1 MSYTPAALHRSDTGS
16 IVITW
21 DDSSETT
28 WTAGQLRRACPC
40 ATCREK
46 KRAEDEVPAK
56 KKSLT
61 LPVISA
67 AEARPLRVEAMR
79 PAGNYAYHISFS
91 DGHDSGLFTMTM
103 LRDGYDRVVAAA
115 ISEGPAS

>member
-1 MSYTPAALHRSDTGS
+1 MSYTPSALHRSDTGS

-21 DDSSETT
+21 DDGSETT
-28 WTAGQLRRACPC
+28 WTPGQLRRACPC

-46 KRAEDEVPAK
+46 KRADDETPVK
-56 KKSLT
+56 KKSLA

-79 PAGNYAYHISFS
+79 PAGNYAYHVAFS
-91 DGHDSGLFTMTM
+91 DGHDSGLFTMAM
-103 LRDGYDRVVAAA
+103 LHDGYERIVAAA
-115 ISEGPAS
+115 IGDQPTS